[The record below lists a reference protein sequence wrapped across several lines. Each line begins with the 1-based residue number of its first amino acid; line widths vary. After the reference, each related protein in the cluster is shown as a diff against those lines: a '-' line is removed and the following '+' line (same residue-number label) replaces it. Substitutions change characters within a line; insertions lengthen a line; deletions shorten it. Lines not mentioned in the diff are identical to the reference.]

1 MRSAGFMT
9 REQVWRFLTLKLTFV
24 WPSSSFTDGCSI
36 SIILWEQNSNKSTC
50 PIIRVWIGNGR
61 RESNQKCQHVSY
73 RHGTPKDLIWSD
85 EGMTSRRRPL
95 SKSWTFRF
103 VGEISW
109 NFPNRIVYSAVP
121 FAWNGCLYEAHTK
134 STTYVAII
142 CNNKNK
148 IN

>member
-1 MRSAGFMT
+1 MKSAGFMT

-85 EGMTSRRRPL
+85 EGMTSRRPL

-121 FAWNGCLYEAHTK
+121 FGMDVCMKHTQNQNH
-134 STTYVAII
+134 SPLHI
-142 CNNKNK
+142 CCMHMQ
-148 IN
+148 